1 MAMAM
6 PKRKTKTKT
15 KTKTNRRW
23 RNVRA
28 FSLGV
33 LGSSSVRLGKKR
45 SRSRPSLKMEKE
57 KCPCLLAW
65 GVGDG
70 SLVCCFNLDEKGKR
84 KRKFC
89 QRCCVELFEGQEEDK
104 GKEKEKEEPGMRVIT
119 PAKSRFTPNFGTS
132 VVIGTVVYILGG
144 AFVDPENKKRWLFSP
159 QVLCFNINRPG
170 WGWIEASE
178 MLSPRYNSKAVAV
191 EGKIYVFG
199 GNNTFGKM
207 TKKAEATPGG
217 PWAEVFDPVIN
228 KWEPLPPPPESSG
241 VVTSDFWPS
250 PVVVAY
256 GGPLEGKMILFSCC
270 NYIYR
275 VNCKT
280 WEKFRL
286 PSSLPLG
293 SNLTSDGNSTLYWT
307 SYFTFYTY
315 NLMTKVCD
323 SGDIEDYD
331 VKKYRSDRGTPEPT
345 LLHLGGEHFCFLT
358 LKEGLPG
365 GRTKVRCAKFRV
377 SHKGGFQASLVC
389 RQSYIVDLP
398 LDQNYIYG
406 FVL

>member
-1 MAMAM
+1 M
-6 PKRKTKTKT
+6 
-15 KTKTNRRW
+15 
-23 RNVRA
+23 
-28 FSLGV
+28 G
-33 LGSSSVRLGKKR
+33 SSVRLRKKR
-45 SRSRPSLKMEKE
+45 SRSRPSLKKEKE
-57 KCPCLLAW
+57 ICPCLLAW

-70 SLVCCFNLDEKGKR
+70 PLVCCFNLDEKGKW
-84 KRKFC
+84 KRNFC
-89 QRCCVELFEGQEEDK
+89 QSCCAELFGGQVEDK
-104 GKEKEKEEPGMRVIT
+104 GKEKEKPGMRVIT

-132 VVIGTVVYILGG
+132 VVMGTVVYVLGG
-144 AFVDPENKKRWLFSP
+144 AFVDPENKKRCLFSP
-159 QVLCFNINRPG
+159 KVLCFNINRPE

-178 MLSPRYNSKAVAV
+178 MLSPRFKPKAVAF

-199 GNNTFGKM
+199 GNNITFGRM

-228 KWEPLPPPPESSG
+228 KWEPLPPPPESTNFL
-241 VVTSDFWPS
+241 TSDLWPS

-256 GGPLEGKMILFSCC
+256 GGPLEGKMILLSWF
-270 NYIYR
+270 NYMYR

-286 PSSLPLG
+286 PSSLPLS
-293 SNLTSDGNSTLYWT
+293 SNLISDGNSTLYWT

-323 SGDIEDYD
+323 SGDIEGYD
-331 VKKYRSDRGTPEPT
+331 VKKYRFDSDTPEPT
-345 LLHLGGEHFCFLT
+345 LLHMGGEHFCFLT
-358 LKEGLPG
+358 LKEDLPG

-377 SHKGGFQASLVC
+377 SLQGGFQASLVC
-389 RQSYIVDLP
+389 RESYIVDLP
-398 LDQNYIYG
+398 LDEDLIYG